1 MKLAELKEKFKNK
14 YVIRMVCGVLMIAV
28 LGSSSTVYTVYAAK
42 NNTENEIAAESA
54 KILGEETANV
64 KEIGKEETVYI
75 IADSEGKAQ
84 STIVS
89 EWLKNP
95 EGLDVLSDLSELK
108 GNVLNWQADGN
119 DIYYQG
125 ITTKEAPV
133 TEKITYYLDG
143 KKISAKELA
152 GKSGKVK
159 IRFDYTN
166 NEKNGDVY
174 VPFAV
179 VSGMILEDT
188 FTNVQVTNGKVIS
201 NGSRNIVLGQ

>member
-84 STIVS
+84 STI
-89 EWLKNP
+89 ETIFIIR
-95 EGLDVLSDLSELK
+95 ELLQK
-108 GNVLNWQADGN
+108 KLRLQKKSRIIWM
-119 DIYYQG
+119 
-125 ITTKEAPV
+125 
-133 TEKITYYLDG
+133 G
-143 KKISAKELA
+143 KKYRQKSWRAKA
-152 GKSGKVK
+152 
-159 IRFDYTN
+159 
-166 NEKNGDVY
+166 EK
-174 VPFAV
+174 
-179 VSGMILEDT
+179 
-188 FTNVQVTNGKVIS
+188 
-201 NGSRNIVLGQ
+201 